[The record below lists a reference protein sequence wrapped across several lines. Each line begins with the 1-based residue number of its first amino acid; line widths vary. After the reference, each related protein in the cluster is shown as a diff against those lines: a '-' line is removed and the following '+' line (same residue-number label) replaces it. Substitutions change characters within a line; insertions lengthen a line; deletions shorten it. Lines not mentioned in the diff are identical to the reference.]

1 MFVTTKIFFMKNRIA
16 SLLILSALTL
26 TVSCKNDKT
35 TEAET
40 TEAGKVKEVSGE
52 AVQYTVDAKT
62 SKIEWTGT
70 KPTGKH
76 TGTIMLADGAVFVKD
91 SVLDSGKFNIDMN
104 TITVTDLTGEEKS
117 NLEAH
122 LKGNAAD
129 AKEADM
135 DHFFNV
141 KKFPTGSFEITS
153 AKTENGKTSVEG
165 NLTLK
170 GITKNVKFPAKVT
183 VNGDTVTLESDVFS
197 INRTLWNV
205 NYASKSVFDNLGDKF
220 VNDEIELKVSVTAKK

>member
-1 MFVTTKIFFMKNRIA
+1 MKNRIA

-26 TVSCKNDKT
+26 TVSCKNDKAN
-35 TEAET
+35 EAET
-40 TEAGKVKEVSGE
+40 TEAGEVKEISGE
-52 AVQYTVDAKT
+52 AVQYTVDAKA

-76 TGTIMLADGAVFVKD
+76 TGTIALADGAVFVKD

-104 TITVTDLTGEEKS
+104 TITVTDLKAGDGKED
-117 NLEAH
+117 LEAH
-122 LKGNAAD
+122 LKGTAAD

-183 VNGDTVTLESDVFS
+183 VNGDTVLLESDVFS

-205 NYASKSVFDNLGDKF
+205 NYASKSVFDDLGDKF

>member
-1 MFVTTKIFFMKNRIA
+1 MKNRIA

-52 AVQYTVDAKT
+52 AVQYIVDAKA

-76 TGTIMLADGAVFVKD
+76 TGTITLADGAVFVKD

-104 TITVTDLTGEEKS
+104 TITVTDLKAGDGKED
-117 NLEAH
+117 LEAH
-122 LKGNAAD
+122 LKGTAAD

>member
-1 MFVTTKIFFMKNRIA
+1 MKNRIA
-16 SLLILSALTL
+16 SLLILSVLTL

-40 TEAGKVKEVSGE
+40 TEAGTVKDVSGE
-52 AVQYTVDAKT
+52 ATQYIVDAQA
-62 SKIEWTGT
+62 SKIEWTGS

-76 TGTIMLADGAVFVKD
+76 TGTIMLADGAVFLKD

-104 TITVTDLTGEEKS
+104 TIVVTDLTGDDKS

-122 LKGNAAD
+122 LKGTAPD

-141 KKFPTGSFEITS
+141 KKFPAGSFEITS
-153 AKTENGKTSVEG
+153 AKTENGMTTVEG

-170 GITKNVKFPAKVT
+170 GITKNVKFPAKVAID
-183 VNGDTVTLESDVFS
+183 GDMMTLESEIFS

-205 NYASKSVFDNLGDKF
+205 NYGSKSIFDNLGDKF
-220 VNDEIELKVSVTAKK
+220 VNDEIELKVIVTAKK

>member
-1 MFVTTKIFFMKNRIA
+1 MKNRIA
-16 SLLILSALTL
+16 SLLFLSAMTL
-26 TVSCKNDKT
+26 TVSCKNDKA

-40 TEAGKVKEVSGE
+40 TEAGEVKEVSGE
-52 AVQYTVDAKT
+52 AAQYNVDVKA
-62 SKIEWTGT
+62 SKIDWTGS

-76 TGTIMLADGAVFVKD
+76 TGTIMLTDGAVFLKD
-91 SVLDSGKFNIDMN
+91 GMLDSGKFNIDMN
-104 TITVTDLTGEEKS
+104 TIVVTDLKAGDGKED
-117 NLEAH
+117 LEAH
-122 LKGNAAD
+122 LKGTAAD

-170 GITKNVKFPAKVT
+170 GITKNVKFPATVT
-183 VNGDTVTLESDVFS
+183 VSGDSVTLESDVFS

-220 VNDEIELKVSVTAKK
+220 VNDDIELKVSVTAKK

>member
-1 MFVTTKIFFMKNRIA
+1 MKNRIA

-40 TEAGKVKEVSGE
+40 TEAGEVKEVSGE
-52 AVQYTVDAKT
+52 AVQYTVDAAS
-62 SKIEWTGT
+62 SKIEWTAT

-76 TGTIMLADGAVFVKD
+76 MGTIALADGAIFIKD
-91 SVLDSGKFNIDMN
+91 SLMDSGKFNIDMN
-104 TITVTDLTGEEKS
+104 TITVTDLKAGDGKED
-117 NLEAH
+117 LEAH
-122 LKGNAAD
+122 LKGNAVD
-129 AKEADM
+129 VKEADM

-141 KKFPTGSFEITS
+141 KKFPTSSFEVTS
-153 AKTENGKTSVEG
+153 AKTENGKTTVEG
-165 NLTLK
+165 NLTMK

-183 VNGDTVTLESDVFS
+183 VNGGTVTLESDPFS

-205 NYASKSVFDNLGDKF
+205 NYGSKSVFDNLGDKF
-220 VNDEIELKVSVTAKK
+220 INDEIELKVSVTAKK